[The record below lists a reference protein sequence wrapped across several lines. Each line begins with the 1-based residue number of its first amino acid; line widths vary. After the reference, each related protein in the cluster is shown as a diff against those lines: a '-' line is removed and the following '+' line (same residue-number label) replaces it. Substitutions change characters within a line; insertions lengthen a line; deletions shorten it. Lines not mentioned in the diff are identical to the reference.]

1 MAFGKLKK
9 TDLDKKLNKPQEKI
23 LQLSDGDNLYVIV
36 TKIGSCIFKY
46 RFIKHH
52 ADRKSLKSWITL
64 GDYPTLS
71 LQDAREKA
79 TAIKR
84 QILDGIDPILA
95 KKEAKSKQIT
105 VEDFAQIYFKERM
118 PVTRKSGRSS
128 ERFIYGMNR
137 YVVSELGRYYISDV
151 TDLHIKKLIDAR
163 VIKGQHNTAI
173 IILSLLRLLFD
184 YAIEKK
190 LITSTPIA
198 NIKYYNIAP
207 RKSRKRNLSLD
218 EIGQCLQLLYGSE
231 QILLQY
237 KIAIHLLLMLL
248 MRKLE
253 LAHAKWSQVD
263 FTNETFT
270 IDSSKTDAEL
280 VIPLPTQ
287 AIKLFQILKQIANGS
302 EYIFAGIID
311 NNKPMHENT
320 LNKQIENINCMMF
333 GNDNSRYFTI
343 HDFRRTATTRLGEM
357 DYPSDYIE
365 IALNHKRAGIK
376 EVYHRSQFI
385 PQRKEMLQ
393 HWADVIDGLV
403 GEKLLPYATDVGAE

>member
-1 MAFGKLKK
+1 MAFGKIKK
-9 TDLDKKLNKPQEKI
+9 TQLDKLYNQPQDKI

-46 RFIKHH
+46 RIVKHRV
-52 ADRKSLKSWITL
+52 DRKSLKSWLTL

-79 TAIKR
+79 IAVKR
-84 QILDGIDPILA
+84 QILDGIDPVLA
-95 KKEAKSKQIT
+95 RQEAKSKQVT
-105 VEDFAQIYFKERM
+105 VKDFAQVYFKERM

-137 YVVSELGRYYISDV
+137 YVINELGSYYMADI
-151 TDLHIKKLIDAR
+151 TDLHIKKLIDAK
-163 VIKGQHNTAI
+163 VSKGQHNTAI
-173 IILSLLRLLFD
+173 NVLSLLRLLFD

-198 NIKYYNIAP
+198 NIKYYNIAT
-207 RKSRKRNLSLD
+207 RKSRKRNLSVD
-218 EIGQCLQLLYGSE
+218 EIAQCLKLLYGSSTI
-231 QILLQY
+231 QLQY

-253 LAHAKWSQVD
+253 LAHATWDQVN
-263 FTNETFT
+263 FVEQTFIINT
-270 IDSSKTDAEL
+270 SKTDAEL

-287 AIKLFQILKQIANGS
+287 AMKLFELLKMLS
-302 EYIFAGIID
+302 KDSRYIFVGATDI
-311 NNKPMHENT
+311 NKPMHENT
-320 LNKQIENINCMMF
+320 LNKQIEGINCMMF
-333 GNDNSRYFTI
+333 GNDNSKYFTI

-365 IALNHKRAGIK
+365 IALNHRRAGIK

-385 PQRKEMLQ
+385 SQRKEMLQ
-393 HWADVIDGLV
+393 HWADKLDSLI
-403 GEKLLPYATDVGAE
+403 GEELLPYDKLLS